1 MSRFIEATVARGKSI
16 AASGRRVLAGE
27 TVTLPEA
34 EVARLQAA
42 GFIVDPVTGEQPTP
56 ASF

>member
-1 MSRFIEATVARGKSI
+1 MDSIQITVARGKTI
-16 AASGRRVLAGE
+16 EADGRRYGPGE
-27 TVTLPEA
+27 TVTVADA

-56 ASF
+56 RSF